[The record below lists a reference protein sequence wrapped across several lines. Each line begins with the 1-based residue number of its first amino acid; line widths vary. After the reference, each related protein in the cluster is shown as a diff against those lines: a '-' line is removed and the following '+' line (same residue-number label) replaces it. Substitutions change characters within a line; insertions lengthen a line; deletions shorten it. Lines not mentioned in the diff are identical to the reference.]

1 MKELYQV
8 EYKDDCNKKHICF
21 VPKTTISFYKTRF
34 QVTDVFKTKLKFNAG
49 CSSGSQPA
57 S

>member
-21 VPKTTISFYKTRF
+21 VPKSTISFYKTRF
-34 QVTDVFKTKLKFNAG
+34 QVTDIFKTKLKFNAG
-49 CSSGSQPA
+49 CSSGS
-57 S
+57 